1 MGLLLLINSPLRNLE
16 DRRSAI
22 PTACGTYCCSNP
34 SPVLPSAGQISCE
47 SLDLFNGVDL
57 DTLIYK
63 GKRKQYLDEQA
74 IISDLTIV
82 KFLLDENVTI
92 TILVRTREDL
102 NNHLL
107 EIPS

>member
-1 MGLLLLINSPLRNLE
+1 MPHILL
-16 DRRSAI
+16 RSIA
-22 PTACGTYCCSNP
+22 A
-34 SPVLPSAGQISCE
+34 LPSAGQISCE
-47 SLDLFNGVDL
+47 NLGLLNRVDL
-57 DTLIYK
+57 DTLIDK
-63 GKRKQYLDEQA
+63 GKRKQYLEEQA

-92 TILVRTREDL
+92 TILVRTCEDL

>member
-1 MGLLLLINSPLRNLE
+1 MKNLKIAGW
-16 DRRSAI
+16 RHQITCRTHRSD
-22 PTACGTYCCSNP
+22 P
-34 SPVLPSAGQISCE
+34 SPVLPSAGQISYE
-47 SLDLFNGVDL
+47 NLGLLNRVDL
-57 DTLIYK
+57 DTLIDK
-63 GKRKQYLDEQA
+63 GKRKQYLEEQA

-92 TILVRTREDL
+92 TILVRTCEDL